1 VPPGSDQF
9 LTAII
14 SHKATHTSSD
24 NFDCFNLLI
33 KVFNPGILT
42 WLISGWQQ
50 GRTELSK
57 VKPDYHWPAFLLT
70 VGNKSWTGDLLVP
83 AESILPLGKGISSSK
98 TGAKCFS
105 AQFHGSKYLTFLLHS
120 LKCVITENIFQLS
133 LVYSIWNHGV
143 VSLYYHW
150 QFCGHMTLSI
160 LEVTPPS
167 TGN

>member
-98 TGAKCFS
+98 TGATCFS

-133 LVYSIWNHGV
+133 F
-143 VSLYYHW
+143 SLQYLESW
-150 QFCGHMTLSI
+150 SSFTVLSLTVQF
-160 LEVTPPS
+160 
-167 TGN
+167 